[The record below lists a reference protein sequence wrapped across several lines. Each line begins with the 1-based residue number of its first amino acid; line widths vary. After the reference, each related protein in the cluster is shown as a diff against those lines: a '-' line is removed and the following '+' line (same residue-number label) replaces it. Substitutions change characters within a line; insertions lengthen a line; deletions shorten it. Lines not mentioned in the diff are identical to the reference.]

1 MQRSGGGGDEARGED
16 PRGPGHPR
24 EGGQPAEAGVCHHE
38 LPSTPS
44 LCLLVL

>member
-24 EGGQPAEAGVCHHE
+24 EGGQPAEAGQPE
-38 LPSTPS
+38 LRLRVEEWNILS
-44 LCLLVL
+44 